1 MNREEQIIEDAI
13 IEEVIPVSTEKK
25 KKGLLATIWESMT
38 KTGGCCGPG
47 ESCCAPSKEDDKKNH
62 DKETAEESDK

>member
-1 MNREEQIIEDAI
+1 MEK
-13 IEEVIPVSTEKK
+13 EKK

-47 ESCCAPSKEDDKKNH
+47 ESCCGPSDEKKATEDKDKG
-62 DKETAEESDK
+62 ESCCN